1 MRTRMPA
8 RVSENERIRESEAA
22 HGRGSYGPA
31 SEVASER
38 KSAAEKE
45 QALLTTEG
53 CSKRKTAH
61 ARVSMS
67 WCLILVACVLATD
80 INNALMLSSRCS
92 EARAPRGCR
101 CRRSAAARAV
111 RTCLSSTRARGHARL
126 LLPTCAQPTVLVRV
140 VSRRAARIPRH
151 ATHHTRDHDTHMTR
165 AHHERARIMRAS

>member
-1 MRTRMPA
+1 MRA
-8 RVSENERIRESEAA
+8 RVSQNERMSENEAA

-38 KSAAEKE
+38 KSAVEKE

-111 RTCLSSTRARGHARL
+111 RTCLSSTRARGHAR
-126 LLPTCAQPTVLVRV
+126 ARGE
-140 VSRRAARIPRH
+140 RRRSAPRRPVD
-151 ATHHTRDHDTHMTR
+151 ATRDCRLKVRLRRSCYPFPHLPFWTSNISCT
-165 AHHERARIMRAS
+165 